1 MIKVRSGSV
10 RSGSV
15 RFAQIIKKK
24 LPNGG
29 FFQME
34 FDAPQTHMSAPQME
48 IAAPE
53 TRITAPEMPPKGR
66 CNQKTR
72 GSSSRGG
79 RDPVAIATGRSSP
92 VFVVQRPVCHSEGTG
107 THSAVPRAPSRQ
119 GPIKLRRAFNCSR
132 NNV

>member
-48 IAAPE
+48 IDAPQ
-53 TRITAPEMPPKGR
+53 TRITAPEMDFDFIPSS
-66 CNQKTR
+66 KTALNED
-72 GSSSRGG
+72 GSKN
-79 RDPVAIATGRSSP
+79 
-92 VFVVQRPVCHSEGTG
+92 FVLLV
-107 THSAVPRAPSRQ
+107 
-119 GPIKLRRAFNCSR
+119 N
-132 NNV
+132 